1 VAGTA
6 PKPESEKPSSPHPA
20 ETASAGAARDAG
32 QKGGFSRWRWWKR
45 WFGQRSERAA
55 AKFLRK
61 LGYRL
66 LAANVSDQ
74 QGELDLLALDGE
86 TLVIVE
92 VRSTSSDRP
101 DALEQT
107 AASVNFR
114 KQKKITE
121 ATARFLS
128 RRRLL
133 GRIAVRYDVLVLA
146 WPEHAREPTFRH
158 IPHAFESTG
167 RFQFF
172 T

>member
-1 VAGTA
+1 VAGSTHT
-6 PKPESEKPSSPHPA
+6 PETEKPP
-20 ETASAGAARDAG
+20 E
-32 QKGGFSRWRWWKR
+32 GGFSRWRWWKR
-45 WFGQRSERAA
+45 WFGRRSERAA
-55 AKFLRK
+55 AKYLRR

-74 QGELDLLALDGE
+74 RGELDLLALDGD
-86 TLVIVE
+86 TLVVVE
-92 VRSTSSDRP
+92 VRSTASDRP
-101 DALEQT
+101 DAIEQT
-107 AASVNFR
+107 ASSVNLR

-146 WPEHAREPTFRH
+146 WPEHAREPTIKH

>member
-1 VAGTA
+1 MSTT
-6 PKPESEKPSSPHPA
+6 PEPPNA
-20 ETASAGAARDAG
+20 DADRPV
-32 QKGGFSRWRWWKR
+32 GFSRWRWWKR
-45 WFGQRSERAA
+45 WFGRRSERAA
-55 AKFLRK
+55 AQFLRK
-61 LGYRL
+61 LRYRL

-92 VRSTSSDRP
+92 VRSTSSELP
-101 DALEQT
+101 DAIEQT

-121 ATARFLS
+121 ATARFLA

-133 GRIAVRYDVLVLA
+133 GRIAVRYDILVLV
-146 WPEHAREPTFRH
+146 WPQRAREPTFRH